1 MGAEYGAI
9 QQNVSPNQPVIFLDG
24 PCPCGQGLIYK
35 RSGGV
40 FLLAS
45 DAPSGNGCSC
55 GCGCRRIYT
64 TNYPVSFH
72 GNIEI
77 PDGGT
82 VGEISLALAIDGVID
97 PESVMLYT
105 PAAAE
110 VPGNV
115 GTGVIISVPSLCGC
129 ESIAVVN
136 TSDQE
141 ITLVNGV
148 IKFAEPGVRRVV

>member
-1 MGAEYGAI
+1 MGAEYGAV
-9 QQNVSPNQPVIFLDG
+9 QQTVQPNQPVIFLDG
-24 PCPCGQGLIYK
+24 PCPCNQGLIYK

-40 FLLAS
+40 FFLAS
-45 DAPSGNGCSC
+45 DAPNNMCSC

-77 PDGGT
+77 PEGGT
-82 VGEISLALAIDGVID
+82 VEEISLALAIDGVID

-115 GTGVIISVPSLCGC
+115 GTGVIVSVPNLCGC
-129 ESIAVVN
+129 ESVALVN
-136 TSDQE
+136 TSDQV

-148 IKFAEPGVRRVV
+148 IKFAAPDVRRVM